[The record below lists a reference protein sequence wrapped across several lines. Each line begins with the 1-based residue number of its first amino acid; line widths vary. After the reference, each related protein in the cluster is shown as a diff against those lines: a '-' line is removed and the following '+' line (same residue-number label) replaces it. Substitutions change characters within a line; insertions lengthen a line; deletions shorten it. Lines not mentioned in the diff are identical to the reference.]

1 MAGENHGAGTM
12 QEQEAAQELGGEQT
26 AQEQQEMTA
35 AGGIDYE
42 KQIAERNEKIAA
54 LEAQV
59 AEAVKNVETA
69 EQLRGEIASL
79 KQQFADERVDFSL
92 QLAGCRNVK
101 AARATR
107 TSASAGTPTRRW
119 RPESSW
125 AATTTRVTVDTR
137 ARPRPKRTT
146 SLPPSS
152 PTSARRSCSWIGKW
166 TPWTLGPRGRRSGST
181 ESRRRPA

>member
-1 MAGENHGAGTM
+1 MAGENHGTETT
-12 QEQEAAQELGGEQT
+12 QEQEAAQELGGGEKT

-54 LEAQV
+54 LEAQE
-59 AEAVKNVETA
+59 AEAVKNAETA

-107 TSASAGTPTRRW
+107 TSASAGTPTRHW

-146 SLPPSS
+146 SSPPSS
-152 PTSARRSCSWIGKW
+152 PTSAR
-166 TPWTLGPRGRRSGST
+166 
-181 ESRRRPA
+181 